1 MRVTQDATIFDT
13 YTRMNF
19 VHLRF
24 RMRAAFPPKIAPTA
38 SFSVSNAAW
47 IAL

>member
-1 MRVTQDATIFDT
+1 MRVMQDAIIFDT
-13 YTRMNF
+13 YMSMNF
-19 VHLRF
+19 IYLRF
-24 RMRAAFPPKIAPTA
+24 RIRAAFPPRIAPTA